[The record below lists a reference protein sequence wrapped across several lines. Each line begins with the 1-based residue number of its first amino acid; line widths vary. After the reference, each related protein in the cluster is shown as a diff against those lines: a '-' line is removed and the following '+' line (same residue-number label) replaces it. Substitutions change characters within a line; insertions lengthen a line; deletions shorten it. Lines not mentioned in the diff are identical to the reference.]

1 MSSYIGI
8 GVSYGDLYL
17 FHIMMFSAFV
27 VTIFQIKEKN
37 YKLNV
42 KVLSRSYVY
51 PLIIMLSWYIFS
63 LIWTPSL
70 EMGLKYIFYII
81 CGIVI
86 TICVISYSK
95 NIFYLSRLFRT
106 MSFFVFFQIF
116 ISILESF
123 SNFRMPTSSYSPYA
137 IFLGKEPINFSQ
149 FDNIFLYSNIRPPT
163 GLHWNTNDL
172 AVSMIIVLPF
182 FLCNKNVFI
191 KFFGILSITSIIIM
205 TASRAAFLALILTYT
220 FYLFFIKKK
229 IGTLTLILTISFGIF
244 WTMLELRES
253 ENPRINEL
261 ANSVDALRLYLSGDI
276 DVGGSLEWRR
286 ELIEN
291 GLEAFYNTY
300 GLGLGAGGSAAN
312 QEIIGPVAG
321 RFTSMHNFWIE
332 LLVEGGIIIG
342 LLIFVWIS
350 SMTQRLFLI
359 MKNTSSS
366 NLKYYSESLFLSLTA
381 FIPAA
386 IASSST
392 IYFFPM
398 WIMYGFII
406 SVIILDENLILDQ

>member
-1 MSSYIGI
+1 MSSYLGI

-17 FHIMMFSAFV
+17 FHIIMFSAFV

-182 FLCNKNVFI
+182 FLCNRNVFI

-244 WTMLELRES
+244 WTMFQLRES

-276 DVGGSLEWRR
+276 DIGGSLEWRR
-286 ELIEN
+286 ELVGN
-291 GLEAFYNTY
+291 GINAFKKTY
-300 GLGLGAGGSAAN
+300 GFGLGAGGSTAL
-312 QEIIGPVAG
+312 QEINGPVAG

-332 LLVEGGIIIG
+332 VIVEGGIFAASVFISLIIS
-342 LLIFVWIS
+342 IIYK
-350 SMTQRLFLI
+350 LFFLSRSTNCE
-359 MKNTSSS
+359 K
-366 NLKYYSESLFLSLTA
+366 LKYYCQSSFLATCS

-386 IASSST
+386 VAASST
-392 IYFFPM
+392 VYFFPM
-398 WIMYGFII
+398 WILLGF
-406 SVIILDENLILDQ
+406 STATILQSTKN

>member
-1 MSSYIGI
+1 
-8 GVSYGDLYL
+8 
-17 FHIMMFSAFV
+17 
-27 VTIFQIKEKN
+27 
-37 YKLNV
+37 
-42 KVLSRSYVY
+42 
-51 PLIIMLSWYIFS
+51 
-63 LIWTPSL
+63 
-70 EMGLKYIFYII
+70 
-81 CGIVI
+81 
-86 TICVISYSK
+86 
-95 NIFYLSRLFRT
+95 
-106 MSFFVFFQIF
+106 
-116 ISILESF
+116 
-123 SNFRMPTSSYSPYA
+123 MPTSSYSPYA

-244 WTMLELRES
+244 WTMFQLRES

-406 SVIILDENLILDQ
+406 SVIILDESLILNQ